1 MLRSTKNK
9 WPSPKQPAKS
19 SIQKSPTKKLPFSS
33 QPSILTGAKNEIK
46 DEESTAPVIEEP
58 EEKPEENAKE
68 KKKKEEEKK
77 WNMLKKKYEEQAAEE
92 VKSRWLQLAKEEKV
106 YQEQKKLEEEK
117 ERLREEKLA
126 NILAI
131 ENNDYY
137 DEIDEVFQEAS
148 SDDDS
153 SVSFELDDEDL
164 ENFEADFERNS
175 MKDIARDV
183 RNRLGSS
190 SD

>member
-1 MLRSTKNK
+1 M
-9 WPSPKQPAKS
+9 
-19 SIQKSPTKKLPFSS
+19 PFSS
-33 QPSILTGAKNEIK
+33 QPSILSDAKNVQK
-46 DEESTAPVIEEP
+46 AEESTAPVIEEP
-58 EEKPEENAKE
+58 EEKKEENAKE
-68 KKKKEEEKK
+68 KKKKEKEKK
-77 WNMLKKKYEEQAAEE
+77 WDMIKKKYEEQAAEE
-92 VKSRWLQLAKEEKV
+92 VKRRWLQLAKEEKV

-137 DEIDEVFQEAS
+137 DEIDEVFQEDS
-148 SDDDS
+148 SDNDS
-153 SVSFELDDEDL
+153 SVSFELDDGDL
-164 ENFEADFERNS
+164 EEFEAEFEKYS